1 MVGNSFWLAFLIML
15 EPFCGLWS
23 ELRYRSVT
31 WQDEVTMLTSRL
43 FLDTL

>member
-1 MVGNSFWLAFLIML
+1 MVLKTFFDQ
-15 EPFCGLWS
+15 
-23 ELRYRSVT
+23 LRKLLSVSVT